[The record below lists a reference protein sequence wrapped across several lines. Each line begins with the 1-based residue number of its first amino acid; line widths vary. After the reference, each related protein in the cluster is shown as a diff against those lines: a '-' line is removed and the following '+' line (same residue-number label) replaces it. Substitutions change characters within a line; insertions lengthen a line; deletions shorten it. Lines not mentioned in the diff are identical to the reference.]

1 MRRAKQTDRTTGD
14 AKALERIVDTV
25 DKLAKEVESLC
36 SVIHGVEEDVASA
49 LDNAKPPRSKAQGE
63 SAFPMHITSMP
74 RDPLAPDFGKRL
86 NRFRPEDLPSDA
98 ASDKKLSAFQQQDL
112 FSSET
117 PETCQVCGLP
127 EGDTRDGLDPLG
139 PMETCDLCSKRV
151 CPNCLHE
158 ADCCFEDPGDH
169 EGDPTWAPKGW
180 HREPSNLPNADQW
193 KRD

>member
-1 MRRAKQTDRTTGD
+1 MGRTKSTKLAND
-14 AKALERIVDTV
+14 AKAPGHAAEVIE
-25 DKLAKEVESLC
+25 KLAADVEALR
-36 SVIHGVEEDVASA
+36 SVIDDVQEDVALV
-49 LDNAKPPRSKAQGE
+49 LDNAKHRRGKPSSE
-63 SAFPMHITSMP
+63 SALPMRITSMP
-74 RDPLAPDFGKRL
+74 RDPLAKDFGKRL

-98 ASDKKLSAFQQQDL
+98 GSDKKSSAFQQQDL
-112 FSSET
+112 FSVEM

-139 PMETCDLCSKRV
+139 PMEICDLCGKRV
-151 CPNCLHE
+151 CPNCIHE
-158 ADCCFEDPGDH
+158 ADCCFEDAGDH